1 MSIASILWV
10 DDEIEV
16 LEPHKR
22 FLEMK
27 GYALKTFTNGFD
39 ALEYLASN
47 QADLVLLDESMPGLS
62 GLQTL
67 SKIKE
72 VHAWLP
78 IVLVTKNET
87 ESLMDEAIGSQISD
101 FLIKPVSPSQVL
113 LVLKKLLENRRLVA
127 EKTTS
132 SYQQQFRTLLNAV
145 DDNPNHKTWAQLY
158 RQLIFW
164 EMEMEKSNSKDMMEM
179 HLAQKKEAN
188 ASFFKFISRNYLS
201 WIKNIE
207 TDLPI
212 FSHTLFQRKVLPHV
226 SSEIPTVWLILD
238 NLRFDQWKSIEPLLN
253 VFFRVNEEECFYSII
268 PTATQY
274 CRNAMFAGK
283 TPLEITKK
291 YPDKWISE
299 EEDDSKNL
307 HESFFF
313 SEQLSFLKRNDI
325 RFNYQKISSHAD
337 ALKLSDAASNLLDHD
352 LSIIV
357 YNFVDTMSHARTESD
372 VLKEL
377 ASDEA
382 AYRSLTHSWFTHSP
396 LYNALRKIAEKK
408 VTLILCADHGSIK
421 VTNPIKV
428 VGDRQ
433 TTANLRYKSGK
444 NLDYNPREVL
454 PFREPN
460 SVDLPRNSV
469 NSAYIF
475 AGEQNYFCYPNNFN
489 HYANHYK
496 NTFQHGGISMEEMIV
511 PIVRMTS
518 R

>member
-47 QADLVLLDESMPGLS
+47 QTDIVLLDESMPGLS

-72 VHAWLP
+72 VYSWLP

-101 FLIKPVSPSQVL
+101 YLIKPVSPSQVL
-113 LVLKKLLENRRLVA
+113 LVLKKLLDNKRLVA

-132 SYQQQFRTLLNAV
+132 AYQQQFRTLLNSV
-145 DDNPNHKTWAQLY
+145 DVDPNHKTWAQLY

-164 EMEMEKSNSKDMMEM
+164 EMEMEKSDSRDMMDM

-188 ASFFKFISRNYLS
+188 TSFFKFISRNYSS
-201 WIKNIE
+201 WIKNI
-207 TDLPI
+207 DQNLPV
-212 FSHTLFQRKVLPHV
+212 FSHSLFQRKVLPHI
-226 SSEIPTVWLILD
+226 SKETPTVWLILD

-253 VFFRVNEEECFYSII
+253 LIFRLNEEDTFYSIL

-274 CRNAMFAGK
+274 CRNAMFAGI
-283 TPLEITKK
+283 TPLEISKK
-291 YPDKWISE
+291 FPDKWISE
-299 EEDDSKNL
+299 DDEEGKNL
-307 HESFFF
+307 HEPFFF
-313 SEQLSFLKRNDI
+313 GAQLSRLNRSDI
-325 RFNYQKISSHAD
+325 RFGYQKISSHAD
-337 ALKLSDAASNLLDHD
+337 AVKLSESAHNLLEQD

-357 YNFVDTMSHARTESD
+357 YNFVDMMSHARTESD

-396 LYNALRKIAEKK
+396 LYHALKKMAEKK
-408 VTLILCADHGSIK
+408 ITLILCADHGSIK
-421 VTNPIKV
+421 VNNPLKV

-454 PFREPN
+454 SFRDPQ
-460 SVDLPRNSV
+460 SVELPRNSV
-469 NSAYIF
+469 TSSFIF
-475 AGEQNYFCYPNNFN
+475 AGEQNYLCYPNNFN

-511 PIVRMTS
+511 PIIRMTT